1 MTPEEYQQYYKD
13 IDKAQRSQVLGGAAS
28 GAATGAST
36 GMAIGSIIPGVGTGI
51 GAGVGALVGGI
62 AGGFNAAP
70 SVAEKEN
77 AIKLKELLRR
87 QELGQLGLTEEEKQR
102 VYGEQLGATTK
113 AAQDVRAAQSGIAA
127 SLATGAGRA
136 AIDRTLQEE
145 SVVRARA
152 AAQQSV
158 SEADFKR
165 QAAETEEID
174 KRLGIVN
181 KQEVEGK
188 KAIGQAGIQTATM
201 AAQEIQRINN
211 VRGAKP
217 TPEQLEGLAAYTGL
231 SPEQLGPALEYFAAN
246 PESASILTEILTA
259 GKAGVA
265 GAK

>member
-1 MTPEEYQQYYKD
+1 M
-13 IDKAQRSQVLGGAAS
+13 
-28 GAATGAST
+28 
-36 GMAIGSIIPGVGTGI
+36 
-51 GAGVGALVGGI
+51 
-62 AGGFNAAP
+62 
-70 SVAEKEN
+70 
-77 AIKLKELLRR
+77 RR